1 MAGKKEYTLIING
14 VEKNIKDVTTLN
26 DLLKNLDTTVK
37 GVSGSAGTA
46 LAVSKGRA
54 KALTEEEKAAKKL
67 ADTER
72 KIQAVRD
79 GATDAQI
86 RANQELREATR
97 EQSRKIQADQL
108 AEDSIKRMGM
118 QLTDLRSEYESLSK
132 AQRDDVTVGGE
143 LLQRIQELDA
153 EYKSLRESTGNF
165 RDSVGNYEK
174 ALNGLGK
181 LSDGVDGITKS
192 TMGLAQTLL
201 LSNTLMG
208 LFGKE
213 NEESAEQAERLNKI
227 LALLSIAEQVNT
239 NLIRESIVQNK
250 LAAVTDSIRA
260 VQLKA
265 KTAAEVASTK
275 GTIAATVAQKAFN
288 LVASAN
294 PYVLLALALVAVGSA
309 LLVFAKN
316 TNNAAKEQERLNALQ
331 REYMDAVGKEA
342 GVIKDASER
351 RIERIQQEIRIM
363 EAQGATLTEIWKKEK
378 EIFEERQ
385 RALDG
390 QKKTAENSYNNLEKN
405 KKQLREYSDILTIL
419 TKKQAEWNS
428 NTDLEVTIP
437 IDGKKMRLEVDKAI
451 KMVKDRIETLESE
464 LVVPL
469 QIEADQEALN
479 ADILVAR
486 KEFADKIKEI
496 AKNASEKELDELRAA
511 EDARLDLMQNSVKK
525 IEVTYDRQIEDLRKR
540 LSTET
545 DLTKKAR
552 EAINDQIVSLEKQ
565 KNKELQDLQDEQT
578 AKTLELER
586 QVEDSRIALI
596 QDETERR
603 RTEINLQYDREVEDL
618 KKRLEKEKDL
628 TEEQQKAINEL
639 ILNAQDARAN
649 ELLKLTS
656 DELAVRADLEL
667 SAIDDMYA
675 QIEKKQ
681 KIVRDKDD
689 TGLID
694 VDATK
699 NNLREINSSLDEYIK
714 HLTAYQASLTEAH
727 KIALTGLQKGSVEYE
742 REVQS
747 YARAMENISDRI
759 KTALKSQS
767 DNTKQATEVQA
778 DYYKELLEKIGKYAE
793 EVSQAV
799 SAVTDTLNANLQ
811 LQLDGLNE
819 QLDIINEKYEQAQE
833 QREKAAQKV
842 EELEERL
849 RNATGSTAAALREQL
864 NDEVL
869 AREKAA
875 REEEKLAKE
884 KEKREAEIAEK
895 EKKMRRNDLISNI
908 ARGIADTA
916 SAVIGALGNKPWGIW
931 NIALASLV
939 GTMGTA
945 QVGIMS
951 EQLSKLEKGG
961 EINGPSHANGGVP
974 ILISGVPTYEAQ
986 GGEFMINDKSYR
998 ANKSLV
1004 NFIND
1009 NPRPLLFSDLIG
1021 VLPGNTVP
1029 SVVSDAPLSQE
1040 YRIIDA
1046 IENMEIKPVVSV
1058 TDIIDA
1064 TDEVV
1069 TVRDLAGF

>member
-294 PYVLLALALVAVGSA
+294 PYVILALGLAAVTTGLYAFVSG
-309 LLVFAKN
+309 N
-316 TNNAAKEQERLNALQ
+316 TK
-331 REYMDAVGKEA
+331 
-342 GVIKDASER
+342 
-351 RIERIQQEIRIM
+351 
-363 EAQGATLTEIWKKEK
+363 
-378 EIFEERQ
+378 
-385 RALDG
+385 
-390 QKKTAENSYNNLEKN
+390 
-405 KKQLREYSDILTIL
+405 
-419 TKKQAEWNS
+419 
-428 NTDLEVTIP
+428 
-437 IDGKKMRLEVDKAI
+437 
-451 KMVKDRIETLESE
+451 
-464 LVVPL
+464 
-469 QIEADQEALN
+469 
-479 ADILVAR
+479 AR
-486 KEFADKIKEI
+486 KEQNKLNGELSTTVRLLNQLDRDMELAAAIAEAEGKSEEEIILIRRRSARERREQAERLYDDIIKNGNATKEQISEAEKLMNEAYERERALNDQATVLEVKNRKERADKAKE
-496 AKNASEKELDELRAA
+496 AVKTELDELRAA

-849 RNATGSTAAALREQL
+849 RNATGSTAAALSEQL

-939 GTMGTA
+939 GTMGAA

>member
-37 GVSGSAGTA
+37 GVSGSAGAA
-46 LAVSKGRA
+46 LSVSKGRT

-118 QLTDLRSEYESLSK
+118 QLTDLRNEYESLSK

-201 LSNTLMG
+201 LSNTMMG

-260 VQLKA
+260 AQLKA

-294 PYVLLALALVAVGSA
+294 PYVILSLGLAAVTTGLYAFVSG
-309 LLVFAKN
+309 N
-316 TNNAAKEQERLNALQ
+316 TK
-331 REYMDAVGKEA
+331 
-342 GVIKDASER
+342 
-351 RIERIQQEIRIM
+351 
-363 EAQGATLTEIWKKEK
+363 
-378 EIFEERQ
+378 
-385 RALDG
+385 
-390 QKKTAENSYNNLEKN
+390 
-405 KKQLREYSDILTIL
+405 
-419 TKKQAEWNS
+419 
-428 NTDLEVTIP
+428 
-437 IDGKKMRLEVDKAI
+437 
-451 KMVKDRIETLESE
+451 
-464 LVVPL
+464 
-469 QIEADQEALN
+469 
-479 ADILVAR
+479 AR
-486 KEFADKIKEI
+486 KEQSKLNGELSTTVRLLNQLDRDMELAAAIAEAEGKSEEEIILIRRRSARERREQAERLYDDIIKNGNATKEQISEAEKLMNEAYERERALNDQATVLEVKNRKERADKAKEAIKT
-496 AKNASEKELDELRAA
+496 ELDELRAA
-511 EDARLDLMQNSVKK
+511 EDARLDLMQDSVKK

-714 HLTAYQASLTEAH
+714 HLTAYQASLTESH
-727 KIALTGLQKGSVEYE
+727 KISLTGLQKGSVEYE

-747 YARAMENISDRI
+747 YARAMENVSDRI

-819 QLDIINEKYEQAQE
+819 QLDIISEKYEQTQE

-864 NDEVL
+864 NDEVR

-939 GTMGTA
+939 GTMGAA

>member
-37 GVSGSAGTA
+37 GVSGSAGAA
-46 LAVSKGRA
+46 LSVSKGRA

-118 QLTDLRSEYESLSK
+118 QLTDLRNEYESLSK

-294 PYVLLALALVAVGSA
+294 PYVILSLGLAAVTTGLYAFVSG
-309 LLVFAKN
+309 N
-316 TNNAAKEQERLNALQ
+316 TK
-331 REYMDAVGKEA
+331 
-342 GVIKDASER
+342 
-351 RIERIQQEIRIM
+351 
-363 EAQGATLTEIWKKEK
+363 
-378 EIFEERQ
+378 
-385 RALDG
+385 
-390 QKKTAENSYNNLEKN
+390 
-405 KKQLREYSDILTIL
+405 
-419 TKKQAEWNS
+419 
-428 NTDLEVTIP
+428 
-437 IDGKKMRLEVDKAI
+437 
-451 KMVKDRIETLESE
+451 
-464 LVVPL
+464 
-469 QIEADQEALN
+469 
-479 ADILVAR
+479 AR
-486 KEFADKIKEI
+486 KEQSKLNGELSTTVRLLNQLDRDMELAAAIAEAEGKSEEEIILIRRRSARERREQAERLYDDIIKNGNATKEQISEAEKLMNEAYERERALNDQATVLEVKNRKERADKAKEAIKT
-496 AKNASEKELDELRAA
+496 ELDELRAA
-511 EDARLDLMQNSVKK
+511 EDARLDLMQDSVKK

-689 TGLID
+689 IGLID

-714 HLTAYQASLTEAH
+714 HLTAYQASLTESH
-727 KIALTGLQKGSVEYE
+727 KISLTGLQKGSVEYE

-747 YARAMENISDRI
+747 YARAMENVSDRI

-819 QLDIINEKYEQAQE
+819 QLDIISEKYEQTQE

-864 NDEVL
+864 NDEVR

-939 GTMGTA
+939 GTMGAA

>member
-37 GVSGSAGTA
+37 GVSGSAGAA
-46 LAVSKGRA
+46 LSVSKGRA

-118 QLTDLRSEYESLSK
+118 QLTDLRNEYESLSK

-294 PYVLLALALVAVGSA
+294 PYVILSLGLAAVTTGLYAFVSG
-309 LLVFAKN
+309 N
-316 TNNAAKEQERLNALQ
+316 TK
-331 REYMDAVGKEA
+331 
-342 GVIKDASER
+342 
-351 RIERIQQEIRIM
+351 
-363 EAQGATLTEIWKKEK
+363 
-378 EIFEERQ
+378 
-385 RALDG
+385 
-390 QKKTAENSYNNLEKN
+390 
-405 KKQLREYSDILTIL
+405 
-419 TKKQAEWNS
+419 
-428 NTDLEVTIP
+428 
-437 IDGKKMRLEVDKAI
+437 
-451 KMVKDRIETLESE
+451 
-464 LVVPL
+464 
-469 QIEADQEALN
+469 
-479 ADILVAR
+479 AR
-486 KEFADKIKEI
+486 KEQSKLNGELSTTVRLLNQLDRDMELAAAIAEAEGKSEEEIILIRRRSARERREQAERWYDDIIKNGNATKEQISEAEKLMNEAYERERALNDQATVLEVKNRKERADKAKEAIKT
-496 AKNASEKELDELRAA
+496 ELDELRAA
-511 EDARLDLMQNSVKK
+511 EDARLDLMQDSVKK

-675 QIEKKQ
+675 QMEKKQ

-689 TGLID
+689 IGLID

-714 HLTAYQASLTEAH
+714 HLTAYQASLTESH
-727 KIALTGLQKGSVEYE
+727 KISLTGLQKGSVEYE

-747 YARAMENISDRI
+747 YARAMENVSDRI

-819 QLDIINEKYEQAQE
+819 QLDIISEKYEQTQE

-864 NDEVL
+864 NDEVR

-908 ARGIADTA
+908 ARGIADIA

-939 GTMGTA
+939 GTMGAA

>member
-37 GVSGSAGTA
+37 GVSGSAGAA
-46 LAVSKGRA
+46 LSVSKGRA

-118 QLTDLRSEYESLSK
+118 QLTDLRNEYESLSK

-294 PYVLLALALVAVGSA
+294 PYVILSLGLAAVTTGLYAFVSG
-309 LLVFAKN
+309 N
-316 TNNAAKEQERLNALQ
+316 TK
-331 REYMDAVGKEA
+331 
-342 GVIKDASER
+342 
-351 RIERIQQEIRIM
+351 
-363 EAQGATLTEIWKKEK
+363 
-378 EIFEERQ
+378 
-385 RALDG
+385 
-390 QKKTAENSYNNLEKN
+390 
-405 KKQLREYSDILTIL
+405 
-419 TKKQAEWNS
+419 
-428 NTDLEVTIP
+428 
-437 IDGKKMRLEVDKAI
+437 
-451 KMVKDRIETLESE
+451 
-464 LVVPL
+464 
-469 QIEADQEALN
+469 
-479 ADILVAR
+479 AR
-486 KEFADKIKEI
+486 KEQSKLNGELSTTVRLLNQLDRDMELAAAIAEAEGKSEEEIILIRRRSARERREQAERLYDDIIKNGNATKEQISEAEKLRNEAYERERALNDQATVLEVKNRKERADKAKEAIKT
-496 AKNASEKELDELRAA
+496 ELDELRAA
-511 EDARLDLMQNSVKK
+511 EDARLDLMQDSVKK

-689 TGLID
+689 IGLID

-714 HLTAYQASLTEAH
+714 HLTAYQASLTESH
-727 KIALTGLQKGSVEYE
+727 KISLTGLQKGSVEYE

-747 YARAMENISDRI
+747 YARAMENVSDRI

-819 QLDIINEKYEQAQE
+819 QLDIISEKYEQTQE

-864 NDEVL
+864 NDEVR

-939 GTMGTA
+939 GTMGAA

>member
-1 MAGKKEYTLIING
+1 MSTNRQYKYHP
-14 VEKNIKDVTTLN
+14 
-26 DLLKNLDTTVK
+26 
-37 GVSGSAGTA
+37 
-46 LAVSKGRA
+46 
-54 KALTEEEKAAKKL
+54 
-67 ADTER
+67 
-72 KIQAVRD
+72 
-79 GATDAQI
+79 
-86 RANQELREATR
+86 
-97 EQSRKIQADQL
+97 DQ
-108 AEDSIKRMGM
+108 
-118 QLTDLRSEYESLSK
+118 
-132 AQRDDVTVGGE
+132 
-143 LLQRIQELDA
+143 
-153 EYKSLRESTGNF
+153 
-165 RDSVGNYEK
+165 
-174 ALNGLGK
+174 
-181 LSDGVDGITKS
+181 
-192 TMGLAQTLL
+192 
-201 LSNTLMG
+201 
-208 LFGKE
+208 
-213 NEESAEQAERLNKI
+213 
-227 LALLSIAEQVNT
+227 
-239 NLIRESIVQNK
+239 
-250 LAAVTDSIRA
+250 
-260 VQLKA
+260 
-265 KTAAEVASTK
+265 
-275 GTIAATVAQKAFN
+275 
-288 LVASAN
+288 
-294 PYVLLALALVAVGSA
+294 
-309 LLVFAKN
+309 
-316 TNNAAKEQERLNALQ
+316 
-331 REYMDAVGKEA
+331 
-342 GVIKDASER
+342 
-351 RIERIQQEIRIM
+351 
-363 EAQGATLTEIWKKEK
+363 
-378 EIFEERQ
+378 
-385 RALDG
+385 
-390 QKKTAENSYNNLEKN
+390 
-405 KKQLREYSDILTIL
+405 
-419 TKKQAEWNS
+419 
-428 NTDLEVTIP
+428 
-437 IDGKKMRLEVDKAI
+437 
-451 KMVKDRIETLESE
+451 
-464 LVVPL
+464 
-469 QIEADQEALN
+469 
-479 ADILVAR
+479 
-486 KEFADKIKEI
+486 
-496 AKNASEKELDELRAA
+496 
-511 EDARLDLMQNSVKK
+511 
-525 IEVTYDRQIEDLRKR
+525 
-540 LSTET
+540 
-545 DLTKKAR
+545 
-552 EAINDQIVSLEKQ
+552 
-565 KNKELQDLQDEQT
+565 ELQDLQDEQT

-689 TGLID
+689 IGLID

-714 HLTAYQASLTEAH
+714 HLTAYQASLTESH
-727 KIALTGLQKGSVEYE
+727 KISLTGLQKGSVEYE

-747 YARAMENISDRI
+747 YARAMENVSDRI

-819 QLDIINEKYEQAQE
+819 QLDIISEKYEQTQE

-864 NDEVL
+864 NDEVR

-939 GTMGTA
+939 GTMGAA